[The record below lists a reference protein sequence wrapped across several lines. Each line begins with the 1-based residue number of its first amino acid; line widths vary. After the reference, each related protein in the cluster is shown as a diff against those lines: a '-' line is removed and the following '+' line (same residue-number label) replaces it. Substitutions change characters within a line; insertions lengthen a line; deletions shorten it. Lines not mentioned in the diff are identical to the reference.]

1 MHDLAIIV
9 VSTNEGRWLTPCLRT
24 VFEHA
29 GEVELDVVVVDNGTT
44 DETAEIVHEDFPNA
58 RLVRCPNK
66 GFSHA
71 NNCGFLTSDARYVL
85 FLNPDTEIVDGTFEE
100 LISALDERPSV
111 GAVGV
116 KQITPDGQLFPTIRR
131 APHAARALLEALAS
145 EKLPFRGR
153 WLGERELRMELY
165 DCETPCDWTSGS
177 FLLVRRE
184 ALDSAGLLDERFFL
198 YAEETDLCLRIKK
211 SGWEIR
217 HLPTMKILHHAGKA
231 GYNPKMEAQAAFA
244 FVQYARKNFSLL
256 HRGAYLS
263 AHALRYAIRSVLF
276 GSTVS
281 RQRRVASKRAL
292 RILLG
297 LDAPPFGAPP
307 GQALAPNARRT
318 MSSSQPLERVSGRSP
333 RDSPVGRRAHGK
345 GVAYP
350 FG

>member
-1 MHDLAIIV
+1 MHDLVIIV

-29 GEVELDVVVVDNGTT
+29 GKVELDVVVVDNEST
-44 DETAEIVHEDFPNA
+44 DETAEIVREDFARA
-58 RLVRCPNK
+58 RLVTCPNK

-71 NNCGFLTSDARYVL
+71 NNRGFLTSDARYVL

-100 LISALDERPSV
+100 LIAALDERPGV

-116 KQITPDGQLFPTIRR
+116 KQITSDGQLFPTIRR
-131 APHAARALLEALAS
+131 APHAVRTFFEALAS
-145 EKLPFRGR
+145 ERFPVRGR

-165 DCETPCDWTSGS
+165 ERETSCDWTSGS

-217 HLPTMKILHHAGKA
+217 HLPTMTILHHAGKA

-244 FVQYARKNFSLL
+244 FVQYARKNFTPP
-256 HRGAYLS
+256 HRAAYLA
-263 AHALRYAIRSVLF
+263 AHAVRYAIRSVFF

-281 RQRRVASKRAL
+281 RERRIASRRAF
-292 RILLG
+292 RVLLG
-297 LDAPPFGAPP
+297 REGSPFGVPP
-307 GQALAPNARRT
+307 GQALAPDARQT
-318 MSSSQPLERVSGRSP
+318 VSSSQRLERVPGVP
-333 RDSPVGRRAHGK
+333 R
-345 GVAYP
+345 
-350 FG
+350 